1 MSVPWAQNRK
11 AKFLSKAVKYTQILH
26 VLKHEYPTG
35 NIDQITN
42 IIDVFGGYGQH
53 LHDRIGKILTRKSEM
68 NLVFNKGGWR
78 KEEGKP

>member
-35 NIDQITN
+35 NID
-42 IIDVFGGYGQH
+42 
-53 LHDRIGKILTRKSEM
+53 
-68 NLVFNKGGWR
+68 
-78 KEEGKP
+78 